1 MSTCQQK
8 KSLRTRYF
16 GKRKCI
22 FQKVLED
29 GTNSCLLESITDYI
43 RIVFMYWNICTI
55 HFMDSGFNL
64 DNDKSTCVI
73 RSFFLVA
80 LIHLFNN
87 LVQYHSQ
94 GPSWSWSFDRWIYNC
109 LYNKCP
115 SPLKLRVRTLFIA
128 RCTRYNLMWKFWS
141 VTCDRFLPTIKLTT
155 TI

>member
-29 GTNSCLLESITDYI
+29 GTNSCLSESITDYI
-43 RIVFMYWNICTI
+43 QIVFMYWNICTI

-73 RSFFLVA
+73 RSFSSL
-80 LIHLFNN
+80 LRSSICLTIWFNTTPRG
-87 LVQYHSQ
+87 LR
-94 GPSWSWSFDRWIYNC
+94 GRDRSI
-109 LYNKCP
+109 
-115 SPLKLRVRTLFIA
+115 VGFITA
-128 RCTRYNLMWKFWS
+128 Y
-141 VTCDRFLPTIKLTT
+141 TISAHHH
-155 TI
+155 

>member
-29 GTNSCLLESITDYI
+29 GTNSCLSESITDYI

-55 HFMDSGFNL
+55 HFMDSCFNL

-73 RSFFLVA
+73 RSCSSL
-80 LIHLFNN
+80 LLSSICLTIWFNTTPRG
-87 LVQYHSQ
+87 LR
-94 GPSWSWSFDRWIYNC
+94 GRDRSIYNC

-128 RCTRYNLMWKFWS
+128 RCTRYNLM
-141 VTCDRFLPTIKLTT
+141 
-155 TI
+155 